1 MKVFEANIKDIK
13 PYTNNPRV
21 IPQEAVDRVANSIK
35 EFGMQQPIVVDKDM
49 VIIVGHTRL
58 KACEALGMG
67 TVPCVIAD
75 TLTEEQVRAYRLAD
89 NKTNE
94 FTSWDDELLNFELS
108 ELFRDNFDMEQFGFD
123 MGLDDEDDEDK
134 TIIEDEVDFDAPS
147 ITQPGDV
154 WKLGNHT
161 LMCGDSTRAA
171 DVETLMGGAMA
182 DMLVTDPPYNVD
194 YTGKTKEELKIQN
207 DAMQSE
213 NFVAFLS
220 AAFENARNAMKEGGA
235 FYVWHASRTQTEFE
249 TALKKNDLEVRQQ
262 LIWVK
267 QAMVLGRQD
276 YQWRHEP
283 CFYGWKDGAA
293 HYFIDSR
300 KLTTVFEDA
309 APDLDKMRKE
319 ELKKMLEDILSDRT
333 STTVIHEDRPMASTL
348 HPTMKPVK
356 LIARQIMNSSR
367 QGEKVLDL
375 FGGSGTTLIACE
387 QLNRSAYL
395 MEYDPHY
402 CDVIV
407 QRWEAL
413 TGETAV
419 KVSA

>member
-13 PYTNNPRV
+13 PYENNPRV

-35 EFGMQQPIVVDKDM
+35 EFGMQQPIVVDRDM

-75 TLTEEQVRAYRLAD
+75 MLTEEQVRAYRLAD

-94 FTSWDDELLNFELS
+94 FTSWDDELLDFELG

-154 WKLGNHT
+154 WQLGNHT

-213 NFVAFLS
+213 NFIAFLS
-220 AAFENARNAMKEGGA
+220 AAFENARNAMKDGGA

-249 TALKKNDLEVRQQ
+249 AALKKNDLEPRQQ

-267 QAMVLGRQD
+267 QVMVLGRQD

-300 KLTTVFEDA
+300 KLTTVFEDTP
-309 APDLDKMRKE
+309 PDLDKMKKE
-319 ELKKMLEDILSDRT
+319 ELKKMLEEILSDHT

-367 QGEKVLDL
+367 PREKVLDL

-387 QLNRSAYL
+387 QLGRSAYL